1 MLESANNKIAIKTF
15 IILPLV
21 RNLIQTSERLLVGR
35 WKMSALWKN
44 KIGEKR
50 NDNFLK

>member
-21 RNLIQTSERLLVGR
+21 RNLIQTSERLLVG
-35 WKMSALWKN
+35 KM
-44 KIGEKR
+44 ER
-50 NDNFLK
+50 